1 MTRIRRAA
9 TVRGRVQGAS
19 FRWFTRQEADRLRLT
34 GWVRNEADG
43 TVRLEVQGPSP
54 DVETFCGRLGEGPP
68 HARVRSVDVEE
79 RPTVDGEVDFR
90 IDG

>member
-1 MTRIRRAA
+1 MTRVRRAA
-9 TVRGRVQGAS
+9 TVRGRVQGVS

-54 DVETFCGRLGEGPP
+54 DVETFLGTLREGPP
-68 HARVRSVDVEE
+68 HARVVSVDVEE
-79 RPTVDGEVDFR
+79 RPAVDGELDFS